1 MSSEPMHKLTVKVG
15 DALRTIQAD
24 THDEFVAELEK
35 AHDDLQ
41 ACYDLLV
48 AAKAVGNVAQA
59 SATVTPVAQHAT
71 PTPSAA
77 PASFTSAAMQQCA
90 HGDMTPRTGSGA
102 KGPWRG
108 WFCPTPKGT
117 PDQCKAIFVNRGTA
131 EWNAFPA

>member
-1 MSSEPMHKLTVKVG
+1 VSSEPTHKITVKVG
-15 DALRTIQAD
+15 DALRTVQAD
-24 THDEFVAELEK
+24 THEEFVEELEK
-35 AHDDLQ
+35 AHDSLQ

-48 AAKAVGNVAQA
+48 AARAVGNVAQV

-71 PTPSAA
+71 PDAP
-77 PASFTSAAMQQCA
+77 PASFTSAAMKQCQ
-90 HGDMTPRTGSGA
+90 HGDMTPRTGNGA

-117 PDQCKAIFVNRGTA
+117 VDQCKAIFINRGTP